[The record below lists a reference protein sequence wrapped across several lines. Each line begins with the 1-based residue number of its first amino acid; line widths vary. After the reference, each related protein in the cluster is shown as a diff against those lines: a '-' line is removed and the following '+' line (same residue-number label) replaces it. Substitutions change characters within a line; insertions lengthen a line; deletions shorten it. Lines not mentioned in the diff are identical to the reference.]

1 MLIPCY
7 KTTYRWGL
15 WGVSQSNQL
24 ERWQLE
30 ADTVAHDTTG
40 TGAGKS
46 SLAQVLFRIVEL
58 AEGSIK
64 IDGYNL
70 RIMGLD
76 TLRSQ
81 LSALPQDTLLFSGTM
96 RENLDPTGI
105 KTDSELHEALHR
117 CGLVPSTS
125 QLQAGLDIE
134 RYRKFQLDAVVNDD
148 GENFS

>member
-1 MLIPCY
+1 M
-7 KTTYRWGL
+7 WD
-15 WGVSQSNQL
+15 VSQSNQL

-30 ADTVAHDTTG
+30 ADTVADDTTG